1 MFNVKAV
8 IQEVEQEKVTESEGN
23 PRANCANGAKNEP
36 KVSTFS
42 TFSTP
47 PTSENRDIGKLDSL
61 KLIYGDPDQ
70 IDNLDQSEVGIEVP
84 FTDHEIAEHL
94 INTEVHRDDRAFVR
108 QQLLGAY
115 GAERL
120 SRVDDYLKQFKIG
133 AESVGESYKKS
144 NAGRG
149 RANTWLRQGR
159 GKGKFCQ
166 LTTTVDSLQATSERS
181 ETELE

>member
-1 MFNVKAV
+1 MGKYLEALKLLYADD
-8 IQEVEQEKVTESEGN
+8 EK
-23 PRANCANGAKNEP
+23 
-36 KVSTFS
+36 
-42 TFSTP
+42 
-47 PTSENRDIGKLDSL
+47 TSETPKARTDKTDRRAFVSFVSARSGSFNEILPDN
-61 KLIYGDPDQ
+61 DPES
-70 IDNLDQSEVGIEVP
+70 IP
-84 FTDHEIAEHL
+84 FTDHEIAEHK
-94 INTEVHRDDRAFVR
+94 IDTEVHRDDRAFVR

-159 GKGKFCQ
+159 GKDKIKQ
-166 LTTTVDSLQATSERS
+166 LTATVESLQATTERS
-181 ETELE
+181 ETGPE

>member
-8 IQEVEQEKVTESEGN
+8 IQEIEGEKIPDSKGAPRAKDAKRAKAESEI
-23 PRANCANGAKNEP
+23 
-36 KVSTFS
+36 STIS
-42 TFSTP
+42 TVSTP

-94 INTEVHRDDRAFVR
+94 IDTEVHRDDRAFVR

-120 SRVDDYLKQFKIG
+120 SRVDDYLKQLKSG

-159 GKGKFCQ
+159 GKDKFCQ

>member
-1 MFNVKAV
+1 M
-8 IQEVEQEKVTESEGN
+8 
-23 PRANCANGAKNEP
+23 
-36 KVSTFS
+36 
-42 TFSTP
+42 
-47 PTSENRDIGKLDSL
+47 GKYLEAL
-61 KLIYGDPDQ
+61 KLLYGDDEKSCETPETRTDKTDRSPFVSNVGSSSGGNNQ
-70 IDNLDQSEVGIEVP
+70 ILPGNVQDSVP
-84 FTDHEIAEHL
+84 FTDHEIAEHK
-94 INTEVHRDDRAFVR
+94 IDTEVHRDDRPFVR
-108 QQLLGAY
+108 QQLIGVY

-120 SRVDDYLKQFKIG
+120 TRVDAYLKQLKSG

-159 GKGKFCQ
+159 GKDKFCQ